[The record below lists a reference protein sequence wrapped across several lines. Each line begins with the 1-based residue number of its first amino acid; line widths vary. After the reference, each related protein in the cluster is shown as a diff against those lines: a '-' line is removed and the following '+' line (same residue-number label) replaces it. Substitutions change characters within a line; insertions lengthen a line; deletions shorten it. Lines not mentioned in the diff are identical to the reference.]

1 MRGRV
6 YVGKCSYVGDNRIYS
21 TISNVFDDIKKS
33 RTNGNAID
41 EDVLTA
47 PNRQNIEFFRRLG
60 ADNIDVEKFG
70 KTVMVDASFSDNLS
84 FGSLELNKLFEI
96 VREGSDSFSITN
108 GGDND
113 RGFSIS
119 YSFTFSEKVS
129 DNG

>member
-1 MRGRV
+1 M
-6 YVGKCSYVGDNRIYS
+6 GKCSYVGDNRIYS

-108 GGDND
+108 DGDND

-119 YSFTFSEKVS
+119 YSFTFSERVS